1 MNTDD
6 CELCHAAGGELL
18 WADDRCRVVRIGGE
32 EGARF
37 PGFCRV
43 IWQAHVVE
51 MGDLDADD
59 ARHLLDVV
67 MAVERTIR
75 QQMSPDKINLAS
87 LGNLTPHLH
96 WHVIPRWHDDSH
108 FPLPIWAAPQ
118 RTGRVREAPATDIF
132 AAALRSQL
140 LSSLRP

>member
-18 WADDRCRVVRIGGE
+18 WTDDRCRVVRIGGE

-43 IWQAHVVE
+43 IWQAHVAE
-51 MGDLDADD
+51 MSDLSEAE
-59 ARHLLDVV
+59 ASHLLHVV
-67 MAVERTIR
+67 FAVERMLR
-75 QQMSPDKINLAS
+75 QAVAPDKINLAS

-96 WHVIPRWHDDSH
+96 WHVIPRWRDDSH
-108 FPLPIWAAPQ
+108 FPSPIWAAPQ
-118 RTGRVREAPATDIF
+118 RSGPVRAVPATSEL
-132 AAALRSQL
+132 AAVLCAKL
-140 LSSLRP
+140 LSVQ